1 MKPIKTIPTHKEVF
15 PKRIIILA
23 GAGQNVGK
31 TTFACQLIK
40 HLKTQS
46 PKVFA
51 IKISPHFHDADP
63 PKTIYSDERFVLSLE
78 SDKETGKDTSRM
90 LAAGADEVFFLQ
102 VNDEF
107 LEEAFQYTMSF
118 IPPKTLVVI
127 ESGGL
132 REILTPAL
140 FFFVKRADVSEMK
153 EYAAKNMK
161 LANRVIQFD
170 GETFDFQ
177 IQNVLYKNGQ
187 IKLND

>member
-1 MKPIKTIPTHKEVF
+1 MKSIKTISTPIDLHPE
-15 PKRIIILA
+15 RIILLS

-40 HLKTQS
+40 QLKTQTS
-46 PKVFA
+46 KVFA

-63 PKTIYSDERFVLSLE
+63 PKTIFSSERFVLSLE
-78 SDKETGKDTSRM
+78 SEKETGKDTSRM

-107 LEEAFQYTMSF
+107 LKEAFQYTMSF
-118 IPPKTLVVI
+118 IPPETLVVI

-132 REILTPAL
+132 RELIKPAL
-140 FFFVKRADVSEMK
+140 FFFAKRANESKMK
-153 EYAAKNMK
+153 EYAAKNMR
-161 LANRVIQFD
+161 LADRVIQFD
-170 GETFDFQ
+170 GEAFDFQ
-177 IQNVLYKNGQ
+177 IEKVVYKNGQ

>member
-1 MKPIKTIPTHKEVF
+1 MKKIKIIPTTIDLHPE
-15 PKRIIILA
+15 RIILLS

-31 TTFACQLIK
+31 TTFACQLIE
-40 HLKTQS
+40 HLKASSQ
-46 PKVFA
+46 KVFA

-63 PKTIYSDERFVLSLE
+63 PKTIFSSERFVLSLE
-78 SDKETGKDTSRM
+78 SEKETGKDTSRM

-118 IPPKTLVVI
+118 VPPEVLVVI

-132 REILTPAL
+132 GELIKPAL
-140 FFFVKRADVSEMK
+140 FFFVKRAGISEMK
-153 EYAAKNMK
+153 EVAAKNRK
-161 LANRVIQFD
+161 LADRVIQFD
-170 GETFDFQ
+170 GEAFDFQ
-177 IQNVLYKNGQ
+177 VENVLYKNGQ